1 VAEFSIGQRW
11 VSHTETDLGLGIIIG
26 IEGRQVEISFPA
38 ANEQRIYATD
48 SAPLTRIE
56 HKPGEIISNND
67 GLIIEVMDTEEHKG
81 RIIYHGK
88 DTNGNEHQIDELDLN
103 CLIELTT
110 PKQRLLSGQ
119 LDNPRA
125 YELRCATLKQ
135 LDKLQQSG
143 VSGLLGSRT
152 SLLPHQTYIAHEV
165 AKRYAPRVLLADEV
179 GLGKTIEAGMILHY
193 QLHTGLASR
202 ILIIVPDTLTH
213 QWLVEM
219 LRRFNLHFAL
229 FNEERIAGLREMAD
243 GNPFDSEQLIICSLG
258 DITSDPM
265 LFKDASN
272 ADWDMIVVD
281 EAHHLH
287 WGKDDIGHDYR
298 CIETLA
304 KKTCG
309 LLLLTATPEQVG
321 LASHFARLRLL
332 DAARFH
338 DLNSFIAEE
347 KDYRKLNDIVSE
359 LLDNQTQA
367 LSSSIVDDINHYLGE
382 DTLVTTSPDETTRED
397 IVNRLLDQHG
407 TGRVFLR
414 NTREAIKG
422 FPQRKLI
429 ATGLTTPEQYSSL
442 SGSAGLYPEHHA
454 DINDWLKID
463 PRVDHLIELLK
474 SLPDEKVLVICA
486 YAETAI
492 ALEKYLQL
500 RVGIRTAAFYEGLSI
515 IERDRAAAYFADHEM
530 GAQLLV
536 CSEIGSEGRNF
547 QFSHHLVLFD
557 LPKNPDLLEQRIGRL
572 DRIGQNKDIHIHVPY
587 IENSAQAVLFRW
599 YHEGLNIFNESC
611 AAGYSI
617 YEKFANE
624 LHAVIEQP
632 ERDMTKLIEDTS
644 KEKNAV
650 KDAMQAGRD
659 RLIELNSCRKD
670 KAEEIIKEIK
680 QQEEADELIGFMEIM
695 FDAYGIDHEE
705 HSDKTWILHPS
716 DHMRTGYFPGLGDES
731 MTVTFDREK
740 ALSRED
746 FAFVSWEHP
755 MVSESMDMVINS
767 EIGNAF
773 VTTLEMDG
781 IESGT
786 ILLET
791 FATVSSIAPK
801 YLQLGRYLPLSP
813 LRTLISKDK
822 KNYAKALTHE
832 KLNKLCMKIDKKIAL
847 AIIKQ
852 IKKEIE
858 TMIDFAQ
865 KFTNTSLKEKKE
877 TAIQAVDN
885 KLGEEIKRL
894 KKLKQN
900 NATIRDEE
908 IEFLISQLNACKTV
922 INEAKYEMQALRLVI
937 VK

>member
-309 LLLLTATPEQVG
+309 L
-321 LASHFARLRLL
+321 
-332 DAARFH
+332 
-338 DLNSFIAEE
+338 
-347 KDYRKLNDIVSE
+347 
-359 LLDNQTQA
+359 
-367 LSSSIVDDINHYLGE
+367 
-382 DTLVTTSPDETTRED
+382 
-397 IVNRLLDQHG
+397 
-407 TGRVFLR
+407 
-414 NTREAIKG
+414 
-422 FPQRKLI
+422 
-429 ATGLTTPEQYSSL
+429 
-442 SGSAGLYPEHHA
+442 
-454 DINDWLKID
+454 
-463 PRVDHLIELLK
+463 
-474 SLPDEKVLVICA
+474 
-486 YAETAI
+486 
-492 ALEKYLQL
+492 
-500 RVGIRTAAFYEGLSI
+500 
-515 IERDRAAAYFADHEM
+515 
-530 GAQLLV
+530 
-536 CSEIGSEGRNF
+536 
-547 QFSHHLVLFD
+547 
-557 LPKNPDLLEQRIGRL
+557 
-572 DRIGQNKDIHIHVPY
+572 
-587 IENSAQAVLFRW
+587 
-599 YHEGLNIFNESC
+599 
-611 AAGYSI
+611 
-617 YEKFANE
+617 
-624 LHAVIEQP
+624 
-632 ERDMTKLIEDTS
+632 
-644 KEKNAV
+644 
-650 KDAMQAGRD
+650 
-659 RLIELNSCRKD
+659 
-670 KAEEIIKEIK
+670 
-680 QQEEADELIGFMEIM
+680 
-695 FDAYGIDHEE
+695 
-705 HSDKTWILHPS
+705 
-716 DHMRTGYFPGLGDES
+716 
-731 MTVTFDREK
+731 
-740 ALSRED
+740 
-746 FAFVSWEHP
+746 
-755 MVSESMDMVINS
+755 
-767 EIGNAF
+767 
-773 VTTLEMDG
+773 
-781 IESGT
+781 
-786 ILLET
+786 
-791 FATVSSIAPK
+791 
-801 YLQLGRYLPLSP
+801 
-813 LRTLISKDK
+813 
-822 KNYAKALTHE
+822 
-832 KLNKLCMKIDKKIAL
+832 
-847 AIIKQ
+847 
-852 IKKEIE
+852 
-858 TMIDFAQ
+858 
-865 KFTNTSLKEKKE
+865 FTNRDTGTSWSGQSLCAF
-877 TAIQAVDN
+877 TF
-885 KLGEEIKRL
+885 
-894 KKLKQN
+894 
-900 NATIRDEE
+900 T
-908 IEFLISQLNACKTV
+908 
-922 INEAKYEMQALRLVI
+922 
-937 VK
+937 